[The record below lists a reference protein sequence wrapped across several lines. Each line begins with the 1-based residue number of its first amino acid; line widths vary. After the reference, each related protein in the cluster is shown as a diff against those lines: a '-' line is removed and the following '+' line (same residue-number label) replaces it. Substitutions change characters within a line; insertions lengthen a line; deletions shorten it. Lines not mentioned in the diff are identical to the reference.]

1 MKNLE
6 ADYMS
11 TMKSL
16 QDSNNNLASFNAR
29 EANEFSWLAQKDS
42 QTFNAGEAQKNRMF
56 QLEMSNTAHQRE
68 VRDLVRAGLNPV
80 LSANNGAA
88 VTSGAA
94 ASSGQ
99 ASGSK
104 ADIDMQSAALYS
116 QWKMNQANNAQALK
130 IAKLNNQNALK
141 MAKMSAAAS
150 MYGADASAS
159 ASRFAALQAAAASM
173 FGSQLGYDAS
183 IYGIDT
189 TFKNN
194 ERQRAWDENKYKFDK
209 YYENSISGGIYRVEQ
224 DAKAERHKKS
234 GASGRGKNNWQ
245 Y

>member
-1 MKNLE
+1 MRNVE

-29 EANEFSWLAQKDS
+29 EANEFSWLSQKDS
-42 QTFNAGEAQKNRMF
+42 QTFNAGEAQKNRLF

-99 ASGSK
+99 ASGTK

-130 IAKLNNQNALK
+130 IAKMNNKNALK
-141 MAKMSAAAS
+141 MTEMNAAAS
-150 MYGADASAS
+150 MYGANASAA
-159 ASRFAALQAAAASM
+159 ASRFAAMQAAGAAM
-173 FGSQLGYDAS
+173 YGAGLNYQLGQDRLTYDKEHPNN
-183 IYGIDT
+183 IYQLLGEIYSRLDGGDGILT
-189 TFKNN
+189 NGYT
-194 ERQRAWDENKYKFDK
+194 E
-209 YYENSISGGIYRVEQ
+209 
-224 DAKAERHKKS
+224 AKQTRESSPDNKKS
-234 GASGRGKNNWQ
+234 GRGRN
-245 Y
+245 